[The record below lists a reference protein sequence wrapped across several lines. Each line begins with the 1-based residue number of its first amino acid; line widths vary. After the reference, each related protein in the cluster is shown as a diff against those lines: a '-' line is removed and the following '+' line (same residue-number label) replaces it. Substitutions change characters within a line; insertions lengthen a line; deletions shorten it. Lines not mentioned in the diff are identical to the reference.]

1 MRKFLPL
8 ILMFVI
14 ALNVVAEEMLPVD
27 TVKYR
32 RDKAADMYIEYQAR
46 AQFPGGESA
55 LIKYVKESI
64 QYPSDAI
71 AEGFEGRVIVQFE
84 IHADGSIGEVRII
97 RGRHPSLDKEAERIV
112 KSLPNFI
119 PAKSLKDGI
128 PTESWFTLPITFK
141 LPKEDTQK

>member
-14 ALNVVAEEMLPVD
+14 ALNVVAEENLPVD

-32 RDKAADMYIEYQAR
+32 RDKAVDIYIEYQDKAH
-46 AQFPGGESA
+46 FPGGEAA
-55 LIKYVKESI
+55 LIKHIKDNL
-64 QYPSDAI
+64 QYPVNAI
-71 AEGFEGRVIVQFE
+71 AESAEGRVIVQFE

-119 PAKSLKDGI
+119 PALSLKDGK
-128 PTESWFTLPITFK
+128 PTNSWVVLPVTFK
-141 LPKEDTQK
+141 LPQKDAQK

>member
-1 MRKFLPL
+1 MRKILPL

-14 ALNVVAEEMLPVD
+14 TSNVVAEENLPVD

-32 RDKAADMYIEYQAR
+32 RDKAVDMYIEYQDK
-46 AQFPGGESA
+46 AQFPGGEAA
-55 LIKYVKESI
+55 LIKYVKDNL
-64 QYPSDAI
+64 QYPADAI
-71 AEGFEGRVIVQFE
+71 AESAEGRVIVQFE

-119 PAKSLKDGI
+119 PAKSLKEGK
-128 PTESWFTLPITFK
+128 PTQSWFVLPVIFK

>member
-14 ALNVVAEEMLPVD
+14 ALNVVAEENLPVD

-32 RDKAADMYIEYQAR
+32 RDKAVDIYIEYQDKAH
-46 AQFPGGESA
+46 FPGGEAA
-55 LIKYVKESI
+55 LIKHIKDNL
-64 QYPSDAI
+64 QYPADAI

-84 IHADGSIGEVRII
+84 IHVDGSIGEVRII

-119 PAKSLKDGI
+119 PALSLKDGK
-128 PTESWFTLPITFK
+128 PTNSWVVLPVTFK